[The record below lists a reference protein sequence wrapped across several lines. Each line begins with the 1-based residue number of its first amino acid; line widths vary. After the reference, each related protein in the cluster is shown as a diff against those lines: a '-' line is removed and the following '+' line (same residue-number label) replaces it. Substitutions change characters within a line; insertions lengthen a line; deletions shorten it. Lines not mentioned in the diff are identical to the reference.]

1 MVRSREDGGV
11 QTPRGE
17 LKCPPL
23 LLAGVTPCSQRS
35 AEVPGAEGDTSSLSP
50 GSMGY
55 DDAEEVSVA
64 HPHEDTTAV
73 TV

>member
-1 MVRSREDGGV
+1 MVRDRKDGGA

-17 LKCPPL
+17 LKCPAL

-35 AEVPGAEGDTSSLSP
+35 AEVPGGE

-64 HPHEDTTAV
+64 YPHEDTTAV
-73 TV
+73 TL